1 MQVSLLFSR
10 KHPHGI
16 ILPNKIIRRK
26 VGSDKSGVDKLNRII
41 SCEVQILKGVD
52 NVKGVIWFDYIGEVG
67 IREVSAS
74 GGVDVI
80 ARA

>member
-1 MQVSLLFSR
+1 M
-10 KHPHGI
+10 
-16 ILPNKIIRRK
+16 PNKKIRK
-26 VGSDKSGVDKLNRII
+26 VGNDKSGVDKLNRII
-41 SCEVQILKGVD
+41 SCEVQILKGGD
-52 NVKGVIWFDYIGEVG
+52 NVKGVIWFDYIREVG